1 MLLEAL
7 DVLHQGQNWSLKEF
21 KDCCTSWKI
30 QDILFRES
38 SNPERG
44 QLCVSYL
51 TIRIER
57 IKFKN
62 FWHVVQEIWER
73 EREREKRNCLNSNV
87 SYIGYRS
94 NIVNKEETFTM

>member
-62 FWHVVQEIWER
+62 FWHVVQKIRERKR
-73 EREREKRNCLNSNV
+73 EREEKLP
-87 SYIGYRS
+87 
-94 NIVNKEETFTM
+94 EL